1 MSNIRLTRR
10 NFLQTS
16 LLATGG
22 ATLAACTSATLPP
35 AGTAATASQ
44 QAAAAGPRQ
53 EIGFLNEA
61 VGSKEE
67 GRTYLLAAFNAA
79 NDQIHVNHEGYSG
92 ADTVHQKFLTSLSG
106 GIVPDLYHNEANYI
120 PGYVAMDALTDLG
133 PYLEASKRVDK
144 ADLLPHPLELCTYE
158 GKVYGIPFWQDA
170 VQLYYNKD
178 LMAQAG
184 LDPEAPPRDWD
195 SLRTAASAIVQ
206 RDDSGKLLV
215 AGLALD
221 SWSIIRVFQA
231 ALYAW
236 GGTLLNA
243 DNTKSAFN
251 SDEGEGALTT
261 LVNLILVDKLGEVG
275 WGSEFEDTPDEPFI
289 AGRQGFMFDVPAAA
303 KRIQRNRPDFVNWGI
318 VGLPAGPKGF
328 AEVSRPP
335 ALMIPKSAKNK
346 DQAWRVIEYWL
357 DTKVMT
363 RWALDILRAPTTAS
377 ASADEALAKN
387 KVVGALVES
396 LKNTVDTPK
405 TKHWAELFDTLGAEL
420 ELALGGQK
428 SPRQALDDAAAT
440 LDGVL
445 GT

>member
-1 MSNIRLTRR
+1 MP
-10 NFLQTS
+10 
-16 LLATGG
+16 
-22 ATLAACTSATLPP
+22 LPISDRIWRP
-35 AGTAATASQ
+35 PQ
-44 QAAAAGPRQ
+44 
-53 EIGFLNEA
+53 
-61 VGSKEE
+61 
-67 GRTYLLAAFNAA
+67 
-79 NDQIHVNHEGYSG
+79 
-92 ADTVHQKFLTSLSG
+92 
-106 GIVPDLYHNEANYI
+106 
-120 PGYVAMDALTDLG
+120 
-133 PYLEASKRVDK
+133 RVDK

-158 GKVYGIPFWQDA
+158 GKIYGIPFWQDA

-184 LDPEAPPRDWD
+184 LDPEKPPRDWD
-195 SLRTAASAIVQ
+195 SLRAAAEAIVK
-206 RDDSGKLLV
+206 RDDSGKLQV

-236 GGTLLNA
+236 GGMLLNA
-243 DNTKSAFN
+243 DGTKSAFN

-363 RWALDILRAPTTAS
+363 RWALDILRAPTTVS
-377 ASADEALAKN
+377 ASAEEALAHN
-387 KVVGALVES
+387 KVVAALVES

-440 LDGVL
+440 LDPAL
-445 GT
+445 SA